1 MDEPTLFNGTGK
13 PAVLVT
19 RCLLGTPCRYHGHST
34 AYGKPIGRRQLI
46 ERLRKRYRLIDVCP
60 EVDAGLPVPR
70 PPTRIVKGRWL
81 CDGKDVTAAFKRGAQ
96 LTLARAREDGC
107 KRAYLLRG
115 SPACDKT
122 FGMCGT
128 LLVLHGIKVVSV

>member
-1 MDEPTLFNGTGK
+1 MDEPTLFNGADK
-13 PAVLVT
+13 SAVLIS
-19 RCLLGTPCRYHGHST
+19 RCLLGLPCRYHGRSS
-34 AYGKPIGRRQLI
+34 AFGKSIGRPQLV

-70 PPTRIVKGRWL
+70 PPTRIVKGRWI
-81 CDGKDVTAAFKRGAQ
+81 CDGEDVTAAFDRGAQ
-96 LTLARAREDGC
+96 LALARARENGC

-122 FGMCGT
+122 FGMCGV
-128 LLVLHGIKVVSV
+128 LLAKHGITVVSV

>member
-1 MDEPTLFNGTGK
+1 MAQATLFKGDDK
-13 PAVLVT
+13 PAVLLS
-19 RCLLGTPCRYHGHST
+19 RCLLGTPCRYHGRAI
-34 AYGKPIGRRQLI
+34 AYGKPIGRPQLI

-81 CDGKDVTAAFKRGAQ
+81 SDGEDVTAAFERGAQ
-96 LTLARAREDGC
+96 LALARARENGC
-107 KRAYLLRG
+107 ERAYLLRG

-122 FGMCGT
+122 FGMCGM
-128 LLVLHGIKVVSV
+128 LLVEHGIKVVSV